1 MSGALKL
8 LVFDWDG
15 TLMDSEARIVNCLQ
29 AAIRDT
35 QAAPRER
42 AVLRNVIGLALDEAI
57 KTLYPEASQTFVETF
72 AHAYRAHFVEIDQT
86 PSDLFEGTWEVL
98 AELKRQDYLL
108 AVATGKARAGLE
120 RVFRSTQAHEF
131 FDTSRC
137 ADETSSKPHPLML
150 QEIIDELGVR
160 AAETLMIGDT
170 EYDMQMSR
178 KAGTHALAVSYGVHD
193 LMRLLQHD
201 PLGHIDD
208 IIELP
213 DWLYT
218 RHGRIPQLS

>member
-1 MSGALKL
+1 MNVALKL

-35 QAAPRER
+35 RAPPREIM
-42 AVLRNVIGLALDEAI
+42 ALRNVIGLALEEAI
-57 KTLYPEASQTFVETF
+57 QMLYPRADQYFVEAF
-72 AHAYRAHFVEIDQT
+72 AEAYRAYFLEIDQT
-86 PSDLFEGTWEVL
+86 PSDLFEGAWNVL
-98 AELKRQDYLL
+98 AELKKQGYLL

-120 RVFRSTQAHEF
+120 RVFRTTRACELFH
-131 FDTSRC
+131 TSRC

-150 QEIIDELGVR
+150 QEITSELGVA

-170 EYDMQMSR
+170 EYDMQMSH

-193 LMRLLQHD
+193 LPRLLQHD
-201 PLGHIDD
+201 PLGYIDN
-208 IIELP
+208 IMELP
-213 DWLYT
+213 GWLDAW
-218 RHGRIPQLS
+218 QS